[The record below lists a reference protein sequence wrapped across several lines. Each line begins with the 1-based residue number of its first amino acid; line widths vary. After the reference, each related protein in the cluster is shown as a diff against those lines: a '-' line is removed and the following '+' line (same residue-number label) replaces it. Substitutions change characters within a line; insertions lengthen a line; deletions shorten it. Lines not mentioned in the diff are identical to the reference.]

1 MFIYGFLISD
11 IYDYLLNFLHFE
23 KYLDIIEYSFIIETK
38 MREVPL
44 ILYYLM
50 VGVIRLFALVLLISH
65 FDKEKNNIKSEQD
78 KEKIKKLKLDMPWRK
93 FEEQIAECF
102 SQR

>member
-1 MFIYGFLISD
+1 
-11 IYDYLLNFLHFE
+11 
-23 KYLDIIEYSFIIETK
+23 
-38 MREVPL
+38 MREIPL

-50 VGVIRLFALVLLISH
+50 IAVIWLYALVLLISD
-65 FDKEKNNIKSEQD
+65 FDKKKNSIVSEQD
-78 KEKIKKLKLDMPWRK
+78 KEKIRRLKLDMPWRK

>member
-1 MFIYGFLISD
+1 
-11 IYDYLLNFLHFE
+11 
-23 KYLDIIEYSFIIETK
+23 
-38 MREVPL
+38 MREIPL
-44 ILYYLM
+44 VLYYVM
-50 VGVIRLFALVLLISH
+50 VGVMWLFSLALFISH

-78 KEKIKKLKLDMPWRK
+78 KQKIRRLKLDMPWRR

>member
-1 MFIYGFLISD
+1 
-11 IYDYLLNFLHFE
+11 
-23 KYLDIIEYSFIIETK
+23 
-38 MREVPL
+38 MREIPL
-44 ILYYLM
+44 YLYYIM
-50 VGVIRLFALVLLISH
+50 VSVIWLCILALLISH

-78 KEKIKKLKLDMPWRK
+78 EQKIKKLKLDMPWRK

>member
-1 MFIYGFLISD
+1 LFYKD
-11 IYDYLLNFLHFE
+11 IYKYLPDFLHFE
-23 KYLDIIEYSFIIETK
+23 NCLDIIEYSFIIK
-38 MREVPL
+38 INMREIPL

-50 VGVIRLFALVLLISH
+50 VGVIWLWALVSLISY

-78 KEKIKKLKLDMPWRK
+78 KQKIKKLKLDMPWRK